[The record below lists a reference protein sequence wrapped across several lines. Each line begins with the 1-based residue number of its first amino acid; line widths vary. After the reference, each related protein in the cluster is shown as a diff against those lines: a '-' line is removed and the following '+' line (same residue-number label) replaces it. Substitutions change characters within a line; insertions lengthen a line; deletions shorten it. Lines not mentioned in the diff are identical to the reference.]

1 MAEDGEGEDQYYDN
15 NYGSSGSNR
24 KGNNLPF
31 WGNQATMNL
40 NPLILANITN
50 SPYFKVNL
58 AEVKVRNKMF
68 FIPQLFILCNLARNL
83 KKSIRKT

>member
-1 MAEDGEGEDQYYDN
+1 MAEAGEGDEEYYDN
-15 NYGSSGSNR
+15 SYGGGK

-40 NPLILANITN
+40 NPLILTNITQ

-58 AEVKVRNKMF
+58 TEIKVPDESF
-68 FIPQLFILCNLARNL
+68 VLFD
-83 KKSIRKT
+83 